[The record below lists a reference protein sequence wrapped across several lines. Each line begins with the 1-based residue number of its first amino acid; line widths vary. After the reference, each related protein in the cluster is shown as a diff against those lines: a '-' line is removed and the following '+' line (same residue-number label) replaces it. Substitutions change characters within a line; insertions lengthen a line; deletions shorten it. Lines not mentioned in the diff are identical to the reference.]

1 MTTATKKANAART
14 IVLPSETWKPIAQWL
29 ASFLD
34 QDRRTPRNSLPL
46 TQMQAIADQA
56 RRHGIRSKRPLRLTM
71 PDDSWNTLADRIP
84 IWADNPAALTPACP
98 PPPADALSALLD
110 LIEAEDPPRG

>member
-14 IVLPSETWKPIAQWL
+14 IVLPPETWKPIARWL

-34 QDRRTPRNSLPL
+34 RDRRIPRNSLPL
-46 TQMQAIADQA
+46 TQLQAIADQA

-71 PDDSWNTLADRIP
+71 PEDSWNTLANRIP
-84 IWADNPAALTPACP
+84 EWTENPATFTAACP

-110 LIEAEDPPRG
+110 LIDAEGPATS